1 MKKITQTF
9 GYLGSTML
17 AAALLSWICVFL
29 FHGLPG
35 VYVWMALKFIIPI
48 LGFVGP
54 TPNPLADSA
63 HDLVKSEAI
72 FPRSYPRRNGQLQ
85 QL

>member
-29 FHGLPG
+29 IHGLPG
-35 VYVWMALKFIIPI
+35 VYIWMALKFIIPI
-48 LGFVGP
+48 LGFV
-54 TPNPLADSA
+54 
-63 HDLVKSEAI
+63 
-72 FPRSYPRRNGQLQ
+72 
-85 QL
+85 

>member
-1 MKKITQTF
+1 MKRITQTF

-29 FHGLPG
+29 IHGLP

-72 FPRSYPRRNGQLQ
+72 FWRSYPRRNGQLQ